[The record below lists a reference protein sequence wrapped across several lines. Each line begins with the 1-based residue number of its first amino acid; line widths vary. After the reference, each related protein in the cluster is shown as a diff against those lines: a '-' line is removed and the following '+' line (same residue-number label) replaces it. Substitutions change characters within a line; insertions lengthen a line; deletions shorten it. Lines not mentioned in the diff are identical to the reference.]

1 MKPKLLVV
9 NDNQVILDVLQMR
22 LEPYFELHVAYN
34 GFEGVAATKGLPP
47 FFFDAIIMDYNMPI
61 MDGAEAIR
69 QIFKNFDNIEDE
81 SMKELNELLC
91 SKWLDNNRR
100 RNSAAGIRNDDINNL
115 SKANQPLQ
123 RASLSAYNLSDPV

>member
-9 NDNQVILDVLQMR
+9 NDNEVILDVLQMR

-47 FFFDAIIMDYNMPI
+47 FFFDAIIMD
-61 MDGAEAIR
+61 GTEAIR